1 MMIWFFFLLYIFF
14 DLQPPQPPLRR
25 SRSRLT
31 NSEITHTGSAIAEGT
46 RFVLMT
52 SITLDDEEDYD
63 NYEDNDD
70 DVNEDDE

>member
-1 MMIWFFFLLYIFF
+1 
-14 DLQPPQPPLRR
+14 
-25 SRSRLT
+25 
-31 NSEITHTGSAIAEGT
+31 
-46 RFVLMT
+46 MT